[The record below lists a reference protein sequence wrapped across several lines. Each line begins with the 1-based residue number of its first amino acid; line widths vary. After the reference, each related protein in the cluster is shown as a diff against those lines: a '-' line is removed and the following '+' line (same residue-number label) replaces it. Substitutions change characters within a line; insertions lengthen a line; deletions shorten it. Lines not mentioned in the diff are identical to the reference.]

1 MIAAIYARKSTDQA
15 GVSDDARS
23 VTRQVAQA
31 EAFASAR
38 GWRVDPALAC
48 FVDKNFNDRMSS
60 LRVRSL
66 KPAEPGDGDQG
77 GDGDQQP
84 GDGNAGDGDQQP
96 GDGDG
101 DAQPGD
107 GDGDGD
113 GNGDGDGDSNAN
125 GDGDGDGDSEDDPA
139 TPPLAGACSVQ
150 PSRHGSALGAL
161 LGWVSVLGMLAVRR
175 RRT

>member
-1 MIAAIYARKSTDQA
+1 VAAGYVVTVFDEDNFA
-15 GVSDDARS
+15 GES
-23 VTRQVAQA
+23 VTLT
-31 EAFASAR
+31 S
-38 GWRVDPALAC
+38 ALAC

-66 KPAEPGDGDQG
+66 EPVEPGDGDQG
-77 GDGDQQP
+77 GDGDQMS
-84 GDGNAGDGDQQP
+84 GDGDQQP
-96 GDGDG
+96 GDGDGDGDSGDGDG

-113 GNGDGDGDSNAN
+113 D
-125 GDGDGDGDSEDDPA
+125 GDGDGDGDSDANGDGDGDSDQDPT

-150 PSRHGSALGAL
+150 PTGHRNALGAL
-161 LGWVSVLGMLAVRR
+161 LGWVSVLGFLAVRR